1 MGSLSCHIL
10 LGVAIHLF
18 HLKDKMLRASISR
31 LANSFQTQARKRLV
45 TNGAAVRCMGS
56 KAEDHSSPDFDSRY
70 EAFFNRADID
80 GWEIRK
86 AFGDLAGMDLVP
98 EPAIVAAALKACRR
112 VNDYSLTTRILEVVK
127 FKSQH
132 NAEIWPYML
141 QELRPTL
148 DELGISTPEELGY
161 DKPELGLP
169 SPFEIHG

>member
-1 MGSLSCHIL
+1 MTNLTNEFPTI
-10 LGVAIHLF
+10 
-18 HLKDKMLRASISR
+18 IS
-31 LANSFQTQARKRLV
+31 
-45 TNGAAVRCMGS
+45 GAAVRHMGK
-56 KAEDHSSPDFDSRY
+56 KADDPSSAEFDARY
-70 EAFFNRADID
+70 EAFFNRQDID

-141 QELRPTL
+141 QVIGKILKYMYSICYEKYFQL
-148 DELGISTPEELGY
+148 
-161 DKPELGLP
+161 
-169 SPFEIHG
+169 